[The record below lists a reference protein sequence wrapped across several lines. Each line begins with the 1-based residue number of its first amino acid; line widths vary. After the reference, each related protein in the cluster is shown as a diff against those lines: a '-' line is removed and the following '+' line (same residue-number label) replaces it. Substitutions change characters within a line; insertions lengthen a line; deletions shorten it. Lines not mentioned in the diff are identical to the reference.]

1 MQRQSLQQA
10 QYSLI
15 FILLIFLNFFGNG
28 MMQRQ
33 RVDGGGNSKSN
44 FIQQQPPQ
52 RFQQQYQQN
61 QQQQY
66 QNQQQQQP
74 KYYNYENG
82 INDHNGRSTQ
92 WYYFPQ
98 QQENY
103 FPQQYN
109 PQQNVNQ
116 QQQYYSYSSPSS
128 TSFASHAHG
137 VPQVQA
143 AQGAGG
149 QYGSINAIGSGSQF
163 QPIQFGQQ
171 TGGAAQQLTQFREHS
186 MAAGQQILTADN
198 KGGINSQVANNQ
210 IGNNQ
215 SPNSYSYTTFPPLTL
230 PSHPPTFATMMPS
243 FFPTPPPQPV
253 YDHALAQ
260 RMHKLPYLY
269 NFDFAPGTPVIY
281 CAYGA
286 NPIPRYNT
294 PYKKCIPYH
303 PLCGITFTCIFDVDP
318 ETGHVWNHAAETKKR
333 K

>member
-1 MQRQSLQQA
+1 MQR

-15 FILLIFLNFFGNG
+15 FILLIFLNLSDLGLT
-28 MMQRQ
+28 QKQ
-33 RVDGGGNSKSN
+33 RVDGGGNSKST
-44 FIQQQPPQ
+44 FIQQQPQQ
-52 RFQQQYQQN
+52 RFQQQQQFQQQYQQN
-61 QQQQY
+61 QQQY
-66 QNQQQQQP
+66 QQQQP
-74 KYYNYENG
+74 KYYSYDNG
-82 INDHNGRSTQ
+82 INDNGRSTQ
-92 WYYFPQ
+92 WYYFPQQQ

-116 QQQYYSYSSPSS
+116 QQQQFYSYSPSSS

-137 VPQVQA
+137 VPQLQA

-149 QYGSINAIGSGSQF
+149 QYGNSINAIGTDSQF
-163 QPIQFGQQ
+163 QQQSINQFGQQ
-171 TGGAAQQLTQFREHS
+171 QGGAVHQQLTQFRE
-186 MAAGQQILTADN
+186 AGQQLPSD
-198 KGGINSQVANNQ
+198 KGGGVNSQVGSNNNQ
-210 IGNNQ
+210 Q
-215 SPNSYSYTTFPPLTL
+215 QFYSYTTFPPLTL
-230 PSHPPTFATMMPS
+230 PPHPPTFATMMPS
-243 FFPTPPPQPV
+243 FFPTPPSQPV

-260 RMHKLPYLY
+260 RMHKQPYLY

-294 PYKKCIPYH
+294 LYKKCIPYH

>member
-1 MQRQSLQQA
+1 MALKHSTIER

-15 FILLIFLNFFGNG
+15 FILLIFLNFFGLG
-28 MMQRQ
+28 LMQKQ

-44 FIQQQPPQ
+44 FIQQQQFP
-52 RFQQQYQQN
+52 RFQQQHQQNQQQYQQ
-61 QQQQY
+61 QFQ
-66 QNQQQQQP
+66 QQQQQP
-74 KYYNYENG
+74 KYYSYDNG
-82 INDHNGRSTQ
+82 INDNGRSTQ
-92 WYYFPQ
+92 WYYFPQQ

-116 QQQYYSYSSPSS
+116 QQFYSYSSPSS

-137 VPQVQA
+137 VPQLQA

-149 QYGSINAIGSGSQF
+149 QYGNSINAIGTESQF
-163 QPIQFGQQ
+163 QQQSINQFGQQ
-171 TGGAAQQLTQFREHS
+171 QGGAVQQQLTQFRE
-186 MAAGQQILTADN
+186 AGQQTSDR
-198 KGGINSQVANNQ
+198 GGGVNSQ
-210 IGNNQ
+210 IGNSNNNQ
-215 SPNSYSYTTFPPLTL
+215 QQQFYSYTTFPPLTL
-230 PSHPPTFATMMPS
+230 PPHPPTFATMMPS
-243 FFPTPPPQPV
+243 FFPTPPSQPV

-260 RMHKLPYLY
+260 RMHKQPYLY

-303 PLCGITFTCIFDVDP
+303 PLCGITFTVIKNFILIFS
-318 ETGHVWNHAAETKKR
+318 KKFFSVYF
-333 K
+333 